1 MMKRAGAGVGA
12 RSGNS
17 PVLRG
22 ARVVLRPLTP
32 ADFKAWRE
40 VRRRNREWLLK
51 WEPQRLPGQPD
62 AVENKS
68 AFASRCGARD
78 RERQLGTAW
87 GFGVFVDG
95 GLCGEMNINSIQ
107 RGPFQNCYIGYW
119 IDELFAGKGYT
130 PEALVVAMR
139 FAFEELRLHRVQIA
153 IIPRNLASRRVVE
166 KLDIRSEGTAVR
178 YLEIDGNWEDHVR
191 YAMTSE
197 EWEERRDE
205 ILRTWT

>member
-1 MMKRAGAGVGA
+1 VMKRGGVGVGA
-12 RSGNS
+12 RGGNS
-17 PVLRG
+17 PVLHG
-22 ARVVLRPLTP
+22 ARVVLRPLVP
-32 ADFKAWRE
+32 ADFKQWRE
-40 VRRRNREWLLK
+40 VRRRNQSWLTK

-62 AVENKS
+62 TVEDKS

-95 GLCGEMNINSIQ
+95 HLRGEMNINSIQ

-119 IDELFAGKGYT
+119 IDEAVAGSGFT
-130 PEALVVAMR
+130 PEAVVVALR
-139 FAFEELRLHRVQIA
+139 FAFQELRLHRVQIA

-166 KLDIRSEGTAVR
+166 KLGIRDEGLAVR
-178 YLEIDGNWEDHVR
+178 YLEIDGNWEDHIR
-191 YAMTSE
+191 YAITSE

-205 ILRTWT
+205 FLSAWT